1 MLPRV
6 HPTAAAIHAPT
17 PLKLPYSAKS
27 SAVRRLSS
35 DGSCNHLSASSSPA
49 RSTSYAGASR
59 TSRFR
64 MHSQAHAKAN
74 CCGNTRA
81 ITVRVSRRAPALT
94 SSSMSWRGLPANVSS
109 RSRVALLRFADSSN
123 DEIDMTCP
131 SSVDLCQDALQRGD
145 SGSGEIEQRA
155 LHFRLASR
163 FDEHLGGGNFHVHGG
178 IDADLLIRGLRDL
191 SGGFDGDLF
200 TADLDIAVLIQD
212 DLRGT
217 AFECDRIARAQ
228 LVRLTHRFGG
238 VLADIFL
245 AIAFD
250 VERVILRNLGH
261 TVPPY
266 FQRVV
271 LMNLCR
277 ARSLVLFFQANGDR

>member
-94 SSSMSWRGLPANVSS
+94 SSSMSWRALPANVSS
-109 RSRVALLRFADSSN
+109 RSRVALLRLADSS
-123 DEIDMTCP
+123 DDWIDMILP
-131 SSVDLCQDALQRGD
+131 SLVDLCHGALERGD
-145 SGSGEIEQRA
+145 SAGSEIEQRA

-163 FDEHLGGGNFHVHGG
+163 FDAHLGGGNFHVHRG
-178 IDADLLIRGLRDL
+178 IDSDLLIRGLRDL
-191 SGGFDGDLF
+191 SRGFDGDLF
-200 TADLDIAVLIQD
+200 TADLDIAVLVQD

-217 AFECDRIARAQ
+217 ALQCDRIARAQ

-245 AIAFD
+245 AIALD
-250 VERVILRNLGH
+250 VERVILCNPGH
-261 TVPPY
+261 TVLVY

-277 ARSLVLFFQANGDR
+277 SRFFFIFFQAN